1 MIKIVHSKYIISAVS
16 QEQWPTYELP
26 EFCLAGRSNV
36 GKSSFINCVLNR
48 KALAK
53 TSSTPGKTR
62 TLNFYQVD
70 DLFYFVDV
78 PGYGYA
84 KIRQEMYIDFGRM
97 IESYLNHRPQLKK
110 MFFLVDARHKPTKDD
125 CMMYDYLKQTNIDT
139 VIIATKVDKLK
150 KNDWI
155 KQKKLIQET
164 LKMGSDD
171 TFIFFSSLTR
181 YGLDAVHDVIETNL

>member
-1 MIKIVHSKYIISAVS
+1 MIKIVNSRYIISAVS
-16 QEQWPTYELP
+16 SEQWPELVLP

-36 GKSSFINCVLNR
+36 GKSSFINTVLNR
-48 KALAK
+48 KGLAK

-62 TLNFYQVD
+62 TLNFYQID

-97 IESYLNHRPQLKK
+97 IESYLNERQQLKK
-110 MFFLVDARHKPTKDD
+110 MFMLVDARHKPTKDD
-125 CMMYDYLKQTNIDT
+125 CLMYKYLKESNIPT
-139 VIIATKVDKLK
+139 VIVATKVDKLK

-155 KQKKLIQET
+155 KQKKLIKET
-164 LKMGSDD
+164 LLLSEQDELV
-171 TFIFFSSLTR
+171 FFSSLSR
-181 YGLDAVHDVIETNL
+181 YGMDQIHQIIESFL